1 MVTFKVGADEWEER
15 KDGAGRSYFVKRDMS
30 GHDVS
35 TYTDPRGPAHAVDTT
50 HAAGAEAPDAVS
62 SVQHPFSI
70 KGRVVVK
77 RLLEAGKAMI
87 GQEVVVGG
95 WVKTGR
101 KQGKD
106 TFAFLEVNDGSS
118 MENAQLMVTAETY
131 DITKLVAVGTSVI
144 CKGEVVEPPEGAKQA
159 VEVKVSEVL
168 YVGLCDPSKYPIS
181 KGYMTLEK
189 LREHMTFRSRTNAC
203 QAVFRVRNAL
213 ARATHQFFQE
223 RGFLYLH
230 APIITSHDCEGA
242 GEMFGVTTLLAK
254 AEADAA
260 LPRPSPED
268 LAVHE
273 GRVAKGEASVAELK
287 AAEKPDNKKIKKEEK
302 NLEKTRAALRD
313 VRCQMAAV
321 GGLPRDPDSGQID
334 FSKDF
339 FSRPSYLS
347 VSGQLDAEIYAC
359 AMTSVY
365 TFGPTFR
372 AEDSHTT
379 RHLAEFWMIEP
390 EIAFCDLQGDMT
402 CAEQYVQ
409 YCCKHVL
416 ETCRPEMEFFVE
428 KVDKQAIKRLET
440 VASTPFVRLSYTEA
454 CELLIEHS
462 KEKKV
467 KFKETVTWGIDLGS
481 EHERYLAEKVFKG
494 PVILYD
500 YPKEIKAFYMRL
512 NDDGKTVAAMDVL
525 VPGVGELIGGSQRE
539 EREDVLTQRI
549 EEMKLPLDQYSWYLD
564 LRRFGT
570 VPHAGFGLG
579 FERLV
584 LFTTGMEN
592 IRDVIPFP
600 RFPGKIL

>member
-1 MVTFKVGADEWEER
+1 M
-15 KDGAGRSYFVKRDMS
+15 
-30 GHDVS
+30 
-35 TYTDPRGPAHAVDTT
+35 
-50 HAAGAEAPDAVS
+50 
-62 SVQHPFSI
+62 
-70 KGRVVVK
+70 
-77 RLLEAGKAMI
+77 
-87 GQEVVVGG
+87 
-95 WVKTGR
+95 
-101 KQGKD
+101 
-106 TFAFLEVNDGSS
+106 
-118 MENAQLMVTAETY
+118 
-131 DITKLVAVGTSVI
+131 I

-359 AMTSVY
+359 AMTSVFVHHHHKSSQSRRSILIGFLPPLQIHLWPNVPSRRLAHD
-365 TFGPTFR
+365 TPPRRILDDR
-372 AEDSHTT
+372 ARNRILRPSR
-379 RHLAEFWMIEP
+379 RHGLRRTVSCALFCLLALHHSLLH
-390 EIAFCDLQGDMT
+390 CVG
-402 CAEQYVQ
+402 CRYVQ

-467 KFKETVTWGIDLGS
+467 KFKETVT
-481 EHERYLAEKVFKG
+481 VG
-494 PVILYD
+494 PV
-500 YPKEIKAFYMRL
+500 
-512 NDDGKTVAAMDVL
+512 TVA
-525 VPGVGELIGGSQRE
+525 
-539 EREDVLTQRI
+539 
-549 EEMKLPLDQYSWYLD
+549 
-564 LRRFGT
+564 
-570 VPHAGFGLG
+570 
-579 FERLV
+579 
-584 LFTTGMEN
+584 
-592 IRDVIPFP
+592 
-600 RFPGKIL
+600 

>member
-1 MVTFKVGADEWEER
+1 
-15 KDGAGRSYFVKRDMS
+15 MS
-30 GHDVS
+30 AS
-35 TYTDPRGPAHAVDTT
+35 DT
-50 HAAGAEAPDAVS
+50 AGAEPAVAAAATGVDAVK
-62 SVQHPFSI
+62 HPFSI
-70 KGRVVVK
+70 SDRVVIGK
-77 RLLEAGKAMI
+77 LLEAGPSLI

-106 TFAFLEVNDGSS
+106 TFVFLEVNDGSS
-118 MENAQLMVTAETY
+118 RENIQLMVMAETY
-131 DITKLVAVGTSVI
+131 DINKLAPVGTSVL
-144 CKGEVVEPPEGAKQA
+144 CRGQVVEPPEGAKQTI
-159 VEVKVSEVL
+159 EVKVSEVL
-168 YVGLCDPSKYPIS
+168 YVGLCDPNKYPIS

-189 LREHMTFRSRTNAC
+189 LRDNMTFRSRTNAC
-203 QAVFRVRNAL
+203 QAVFRIRNAL
-213 ARATHQFFQE
+213 ARATHTFFQE

-242 GEMFGVTTLLAK
+242 GEMFGVTTLLSK

-260 LPRPSPED
+260 TPLPTDEE
-268 LAVHE
+268 VGVFE
-273 GRVAKGEASVAELK
+273 GRVKKIEDTLVELR
-287 AAEKPDNKKIKKEEK
+287 AAEKKDNKKIKKEEK
-302 NLEKTRAALRD
+302 NLAKAQVALRD
-313 VRCQMAAV
+313 IRCKKASP
-321 GGLPRDPDSGQID
+321 GGLPRSPEDGKID
-334 FSKDF
+334 YGKDF
-339 FSRPSYLS
+339 FSRPSFLS

-390 EIAFCDLQGDMT
+390 EIAFCDLEGDMA

-409 YCCKHVL
+409 FCCKHVL
-416 ETCRPEMEFFVE
+416 DTCRPEMEFLAE
-428 KVDKQAIKRLET
+428 KFDKDAIKRIEN

-467 KFKETVTWGIDLGS
+467 KFNETVEWGIDLGS

-494 PVILYD
+494 PVILYN
-500 YPKEIKAFYMRL
+500 YPKDIKAFYMRL

-525 VPGVGELIGGSQRE
+525 VPGVGELVGGSQRE
-539 EREDVLTQRI
+539 EREDVLAQRM
-549 EEMKLPLDQYSWYLD
+549 EEMKLPVDQYQWYLD
-564 LRRFGT
+564 LRRFGS

-600 RFPGKIL
+600 RYPGKIL